1 MMMGIFWGFYDN
13 STIFRR
19 RGLCCVY
26 CAALCFIFLEY
37 ATMTTTELERAAYVA
52 GDIDRAGL
60 LARIDDLTEALG
72 RAVAEIETLR
82 DERDALAA
90 EVAE

>member
-1 MMMGIFWGFYDN
+1 
-13 STIFRR
+13 
-19 RGLCCVY
+19 
-26 CAALCFIFLEY
+26 
-37 ATMTTTELERAAYVA
+37 MTTIDLERAAYVA
-52 GDIDRAGL
+52 GDIDRAAL

-90 EVAE
+90 EVANND

>member
-1 MMMGIFWGFYDN
+1 
-13 STIFRR
+13 
-19 RGLCCVY
+19 
-26 CAALCFIFLEY
+26 
-37 ATMTTTELERAAYVA
+37 MTTTELERAAYVA

-90 EVAE
+90 EVADND

>member
-1 MMMGIFWGFYDN
+1 
-13 STIFRR
+13 
-19 RGLCCVY
+19 
-26 CAALCFIFLEY
+26 
-37 ATMTTTELERAAYVA
+37 MTTTDQERAAYVA
-52 GDIDRAGL
+52 GDIDRAAL

-90 EVAE
+90 EVANND

>member
-1 MMMGIFWGFYDN
+1 
-13 STIFRR
+13 
-19 RGLCCVY
+19 
-26 CAALCFIFLEY
+26 
-37 ATMTTTELERAAYVA
+37 MTTTDQERAAYVA

-72 RAVAEIETLR
+72 RAVVEIETLR

-90 EVAE
+90 EVANND

>member
-1 MMMGIFWGFYDN
+1 
-13 STIFRR
+13 
-19 RGLCCVY
+19 
-26 CAALCFIFLEY
+26 
-37 ATMTTTELERAAYVA
+37 MTTTELERAAYVA

-72 RAVAEIETLR
+72 RAMAEIETLR

-90 EVAE
+90 EVADND

>member
-1 MMMGIFWGFYDN
+1 
-13 STIFRR
+13 
-19 RGLCCVY
+19 
-26 CAALCFIFLEY
+26 
-37 ATMTTTELERAAYVA
+37 MTTTDQERAAYVA

-82 DERDALAA
+82 EERDALAA
-90 EVAE
+90 EVANND